1 MTSGPEA
8 AVRRATPDD
17 AVSLL
22 RVLEGA
28 LLDVDP
34 IDVHERV
41 VAGEALVAVPDGD
54 GRTHIVGAL
63 VRDGVHV
70 EAVAVEPSWR
80 RRGVGRTLVERA
92 SAAAGRLTAEFDPD
106 VRGFY
111 AALGFEI
118 SEHDGRLWGVRGSGT
133 PASG

>member
-17 AVSLL
+17 AVPLL

-34 IDVHERV
+34 TDVRERV
-41 VAGEALVAVPDGD
+41 AAGEALVAVPDGD
-54 GRTHIVGAL
+54 GRSHVVGAL

-70 EAVAVEPSWR
+70 DAVAVDPSWR

-92 SAAAGRLTAEFDPD
+92 SAATGRLTADFDPD

-118 SEHDGRLWGVRGSGT
+118 AERDGRLWGVRESGT
-133 PASG
+133 TARG